1 MAVASPSRQPP
12 PAPQPYMLL
21 GLELGE
27 RQQIAQMNEPVAQ
40 REPGQICCGLGDE
53 ACRLVRAA
61 LAWQLVD
68 G

>member
-1 MAVASPSRQPP
+1 
-12 PAPQPYMLL
+12 MLL